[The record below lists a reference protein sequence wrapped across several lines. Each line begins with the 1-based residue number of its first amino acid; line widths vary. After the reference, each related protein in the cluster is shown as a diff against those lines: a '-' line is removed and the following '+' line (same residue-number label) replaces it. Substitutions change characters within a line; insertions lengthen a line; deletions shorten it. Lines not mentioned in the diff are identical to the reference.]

1 MFGAGTQRLINIAI
15 GALVALAM
23 ILSLMLIFGT
33 TQPHRAAENTVV
45 LTD

>member
-15 GALVALAM
+15 GGLVALAM
-23 ILSLMLIFGT
+23 LVSLILLFGT
-33 TQPHRAAENTVV
+33 TQPHRAEENIAV

>member
-1 MFGAGTQRLINIAI
+1 MFGLGTQRLISIAI

-23 ILSLMLIFGT
+23 LVSLMLIFGT
-33 TQPHRAAENTVV
+33 TQPHRAAENTAV

>member
-1 MFGAGTQRLINIAI
+1 MFGMGTQRLISIAI

-23 ILSLMLIFGT
+23 VVSLMLLFGT
-33 TQPHRAAENTVV
+33 TQPHRAAEFTAV